1 MATQLVLSGSLNQV
15 WGMIN
20 GLQIFVHLPMLGVK
34 FPGAA
39 QDVVE
44 YMIDIAT
51 LDLIPTE
58 QIIEATFEELPDED
72 EDDLPEELQD
82 TGFESKYFINNAGTL
97 LLFFLL
103 QVLFFALLLFVTPC
117 SKAFPICKKPV
128 GKMQSWLLY
137 NPILR
142 LLLEA
147 TLDFSFCVFI
157 QQKLMQEN

>member
-1 MATQLVLSGSLNQV
+1 
-15 WGMIN
+15 
-20 GLQIFVHLPMLGVK
+20 
-34 FPGAA
+34 
-39 QDVVE
+39 
-44 YMIDIAT
+44 MIDIAT
-51 LDLIPTE
+51 LDLIPTDD
-58 QIIEATFEELPDED
+58 IIEATFEELPDED
-72 EDDLPEELQD
+72 EEDLPVELQD

-97 LLFFLL
+97 LLFFLVQIFFL
-103 QVLFFALLLFVTPC
+103 VLLAVMMFCSRIFQV
-117 SKAFPICKKPV
+117 CKKPA